1 MIKKFAVLLLAVLLC
16 TGCQSE
22 TDGAPAA
29 QSPGGDDGMSQSEQ
43 TATPDTSEGEDMT
56 EVEDMT
62 PAMIVSLMIGDERYN
77 IETAGNPT
85 AADFYKRVSSEPLS
99 LKMEDY
105 GGFEK
110 NAELPWE
117 LSSDEDE
124 QVTVQPGEI
133 VLYQGKTLALLYEE
147 NTAAY
152 TRLGIISET
161 EDVKEELFKKL
172 KKGKTVDM
180 ELMAEFTE

>member
-22 TDGAPAA
+22 EGGATAS
-29 QSPGGDDGMSQSEQ
+29 QSPGGDDG
-43 TATPDTSEGEDMT
+43 TSESEAVTTPETT

-77 IETAGNPT
+77 IETVGNPT

-133 VLYQGKTLALLYEE
+133 VLYQGKTLVLLYEE